1 MEKKATRIITV
12 ANHKG
17 GVGKTTTTASVGSI
31 LSSKGY
37 KVLLIDLDPQAN
49 LTVSLLKQEPE
60 DNVYYALTGKA
71 ESLPIVGLTD
81 HLSIVPSSLQ
91 LATAEMELTAAISR
105 ERILAGLLSPIKDD
119 YDFILIDCPPSLGL
133 LTLNAFTTSTEIIIP
148 LVAEVLPFKGLTM
161 INRFT
166 QQVKRSLNPDTYI
179 LGILLT
185 RWELTNLSKQIEEG
199 LRDEL
204 GDKVFKTKIRKN
216 VTIAEAPLES
226 KNILE
231 YAPKSNGASDYLAFT
246 DELLEKLGLVQ

>member
-1 MEKKATRIITV
+1 MKKKATKIFSI

-31 LSSKGY
+31 LASTGY
-37 KVLLIDLDPQAN
+37 KVLVIDLDPQAN

-60 DNVYYALTGKA
+60 DSIYYALTGK
-71 ESLPIVGLTD
+71 EDVLPIVSITEN
-81 HLSIVPSSLQ
+81 LSIVPSSLQ

-105 ERILAGLLSPIKDD
+105 ERILAGLLDPIKEQ

-133 LTLNAFTTSTEIIIP
+133 LTLNAFTASTEIIIP

-166 QQVKRSLNPDTYI
+166 QQVKSRLNPSVYI

-185 RWELTNLSKQIEEG
+185 RWEATNLSKQIEEG
-199 LRDEL
+199 LREEL
-204 GDKVFKTKIRKN
+204 DDKIFDTKIRICRTFHTLTTMVFGNSWAKFRF
-216 VTIAEAPLES
+216 
-226 KNILE
+226 K
-231 YAPKSNGASDYLAFT
+231 YLWS
-246 DELLEKLGLVQ
+246 